1 MGRRVHLFHYHLVTR
16 KVRLVEARYLGRLGF
31 DLIARYGWIGEGT
44 HWFEPGKSW
53 EELDAIG
60 FRLRLVEL
68 GRGAVN
74 VVLQPGHWEVPRV
87 DHLGVALDEDGYD
100 EVLERASDLGLKI
113 QDHPGKRTFISTDA
127 GYRLEVH
134 PPRDWIEAAFDSENE
149 LRVAELR
156 LRSDDP
162 EGKAAALARVLG
174 LEPDGPAV
182 TIGGSLVSFE
192 DGGPEGRP
200 ELVGEALA

>member
-1 MGRRVHLFHYHLVTR
+1 
-16 KVRLVEARYLGRLGF
+16 
-31 DLIARYGWIGEGT
+31 
-44 HWFEPGKSW
+44 
-53 EELDAIG
+53 
-60 FRLRLVEL
+60 
-68 GRGAVN
+68 
-74 VVLQPGHWEVPRV
+74 
-87 DHLGVALDEDGYD
+87 
-100 EVLERASDLGLKI
+100 LKI

-134 PPRDWIEAAFDSENE
+134 PPREWIEATLDAGDE
-149 LRVAELR
+149 LRIAELR

-174 LEPDGPAV
+174 LEADGPAV
-182 TIGGSLVSFE
+182 TIGESVVSFE